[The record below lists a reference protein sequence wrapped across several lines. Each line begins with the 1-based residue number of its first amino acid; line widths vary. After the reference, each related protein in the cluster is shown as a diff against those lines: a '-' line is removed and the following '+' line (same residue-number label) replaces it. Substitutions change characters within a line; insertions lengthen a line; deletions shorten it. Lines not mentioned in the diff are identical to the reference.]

1 MAIANY
7 EDRFVI
13 PTAHRELGEDA
24 YDLRGSCGF
33 SFGNGCS
40 GGESETNLFG
50 RRSKARNSDGDRVM
64 RDVQGAVRAAEL
76 SDRGADRGRAA
87 NSQPCSMPKDWCRA
101 ASRGAVD
108 RLIDEIASG
117 DLYDLQERYV
127 LLFDRTQTL
136 SLHLFEHVHG
146 ESRDRGQA
154 MVDLKAMYENA
165 GLVIAAN
172 ELPDFVP
179 LFLEFL
185 STQPLAEA
193 RELLGQTA
201 HILAALAERLGRRES
216 SYKAVFDALV
226 AIAAEAPRRDIVD
239 ELLKAPDT
247 DPMDLVALDAAWE
260 EEEVRF
266 GPGAQGQGACG
277 HEGLIAKLRHARR
290 AVDPA
295 PSSLQ

>member
-1 MAIANY
+1 MKTFKVLSALLSY
-7 EDRFVI
+7 
-13 PTAHRELGEDA
+13 PTEALIEAAPDLLTLLDA
-24 YDLRGSCGF
+24 EKLM
-33 SFGNGCS
+33 
-40 GGESETNLFG
+40 L
-50 RRSKARNSDGDRVM
+50 
-64 RDVQGAVRAAEL
+64 
-76 SDRGADRGRAA
+76 AA
-87 NSQPCSMPKDWCRA
+87 N
-101 ASRGAVD
+101 RGAVGA
-108 RLIDEIASG
+108 LIGEIAVG
-117 DLYDLQERYV
+117 DVYDLQERYG
-127 LLFDRTQTL
+127 LLFDRSKTL
-136 SLHLFEHVHG
+136 ALHLFEHVHG

-172 ELPDFVP
+172 ELPDYVP

-185 STQPLAEA
+185 STQPLSVA

-201 HILAALAERLGRRES
+201 HIFAALAERLDRRQS
-216 SYKAVFDALV
+216 SYKAIFDALV
-226 AIAAEAPRRDIVD
+226 AIPAEAPRRDIVD

-290 AVDPA
+290 AVGPA
-295 PSSLQ
+295 PTSLQ

>member
-1 MAIANY
+1 MKTFKVLSALLSYPTEALIAAT
-7 EDRFVI
+7 
-13 PTAHRELGEDA
+13 P
-24 YDLRGSCGF
+24 
-33 SFGNGCS
+33 
-40 GGESETNLFG
+40 
-50 RRSKARNSDGDRVM
+50 
-64 RDVQGAVRAAEL
+64 EL
-76 SDRGADRGRAA
+76 SAVLDAEKLVPAA
-87 NSQPCSMPKDWCRA
+87 C
-101 ASRGAVD
+101 RGAVD
-108 RLIDEIASG
+108 VLIEEIAVG
-117 DLYDLQERYV
+117 DLYDLQERYG
-127 LLFDRTQTL
+127 LLFDRSKTL
-136 SLHLFEHVHG
+136 ALHLFEHVHG

-172 ELPDFVP
+172 ELPDYVP
-179 LFLEFL
+179 LLLEFL
-185 STQPLAEA
+185 STQPIAEA

-201 HILAALAERLGRRES
+201 HILAALAQRLGRRQS

-266 GPGAQGQGACG
+266 GPGTQGQGACG
-277 HEGLIAKLRHARR
+277 HEGLIARLRHARR

-295 PSSLQ
+295 PTPMQ

>member
-1 MAIANY
+1 MKTFKVLSALLSY
-7 EDRFVI
+7 
-13 PTAHRELGEDA
+13 PTEALIEAAPEFAAVLDA
-24 YDLRGSCGF
+24 EKL
-33 SFGNGCS
+33 
-40 GGESETNLFG
+40 
-50 RRSKARNSDGDRVM
+50 V
-64 RDVQGAVRAAEL
+64 
-76 SDRGADRGRAA
+76 
-87 NSQPCSMPKDWCRA
+87 PA
-101 ASRGAVD
+101 ASRRAVD
-108 RLIDEIASG
+108 LLIEEIAIG
-117 DLYDLQERYV
+117 EVYDLQERYG
-127 LLFDRTQTL
+127 LLFDRSKTL
-136 SLHLFEHVHG
+136 ALHLFEHVHG

-165 GLVIAAN
+165 ELFIAAN
-172 ELPDFVP
+172 ELPDYVP

-185 STQPLAEA
+185 SIRPLSEA

-216 SYKAVFDALV
+216 NYKAVFDALV
-226 AIAAEAPRRDIVD
+226 AIAAEAPQRDVVE

-247 DPMDLVALDAAWE
+247 DPMDFAALDAAWE

-277 HEGLIAKLRHARR
+277 HESLIARLRHARR

>member
-1 MAIANY
+1 MRTFKVLSALLSYPTEALIEAAP
-7 EDRFVI
+7 EFV
-13 PTAHRELGEDA
+13 AVLDA
-24 YDLRGSCGF
+24 EKL
-33 SFGNGCS
+33 
-40 GGESETNLFG
+40 
-50 RRSKARNSDGDRVM
+50 V
-64 RDVQGAVRAAEL
+64 
-76 SDRGADRGRAA
+76 
-87 NSQPCSMPKDWCRA
+87 PA
-101 ASRGAVD
+101 ASRRAVD
-108 RLIDEIASG
+108 VLIEEIAMG
-117 DLYDLQERYV
+117 EVYDLQERYG
-127 LLFDRTQTL
+127 LLFDRSKTL
-136 SLHLFEHVHG
+136 ALHLFEHVHG

-172 ELPDFVP
+172 ELPDYVP
-179 LFLEFL
+179 LLLEFL

-216 SYKAVFDALV
+216 NYKAVLDALV
-226 AIAAEAPRRDIVD
+226 AIAVEAPRREIVE

-266 GPGAQGQGACG
+266 GPGTQGQGACG

>member
-1 MAIANY
+1 MRTFRVLSALLNY
-7 EDRFVI
+7 
-13 PTAHRELGEDA
+13 PTDA
-24 YDLRGSCGF
+24 LIDAASEFLAVLDAEKLVPSACRGS
-33 SFGNGCS
+33 
-40 GGESETNLFG
+40 
-50 RRSKARNSDGDRVM
+50 
-64 RDVQGAVRAAEL
+64 
-76 SDRGADRGRAA
+76 
-87 NSQPCSMPKDWCRA
+87 
-101 ASRGAVD
+101 VD
-108 RLIDEIASG
+108 ALIEEIAVG
-117 DLYDLQERYV
+117 ELYDLQERYG
-127 LLFDRTQTL
+127 LLFDRSKTL
-136 SLHLFEHVHG
+136 ALHLFEHVHG

-165 GLVIAAN
+165 GLIIAAN
-172 ELPDFVP
+172 ELPDYVP

-185 STQPLAEA
+185 STRPVKEA

-201 HILAALAERLGRRES
+201 HIFAALAERLGRRQS
-216 SYKAVFDALV
+216 SYKAVFDALI

-239 ELLKAPDT
+239 ELLKTPDA

-295 PSSLQ
+295 PSPLQ

>member
-1 MAIANY
+1 MRTFRVLSALLNY
-7 EDRFVI
+7 
-13 PTAHRELGEDA
+13 PTDA
-24 YDLRGSCGF
+24 LIDAASEFLAVLDAEKLVPSACRGSVDALIEEVAV
-33 SFGNGCS
+33 
-40 GGESETNLFG
+40 GE
-50 RRSKARNSDGDRVM
+50 
-64 RDVQGAVRAAEL
+64 
-76 SDRGADRGRAA
+76 
-87 NSQPCSMPKDWCRA
+87 
-101 ASRGAVD
+101 
-108 RLIDEIASG
+108 
-117 DLYDLQERYV
+117 LYDLQERYG
-127 LLFDRTQTL
+127 LLFDRSKTL
-136 SLHLFEHVHG
+136 ALHLFEHVHG

-172 ELPDFVP
+172 ELPDYVP

-185 STQPLAEA
+185 STRPVKEA

-201 HILAALAERLGRRES
+201 HIFAALAERLGRRQS

-239 ELLKAPDT
+239 ELLKTPDA

-290 AVDPA
+290 AVNPA
-295 PSSLQ
+295 PSPLQ